1 MEYFYGSF
9 MVFFGPFDCYELHSL
24 ILCCWVIKQNCLHW
38 ESTGVSDSNGH
49 MQNGY
54 WWKNCCAFIM
64 NQCSRRVGWD
74 GFHVN
79 TMRPDTDWYS
89 RGIRWIEREKEPDAW
104 SLRWRHCRLQVS
116 MLKRVWWLV
125 IWGEVDGPFHLHSSS
140 LLGHKSPLPWS
151 STQNTRNT
159 WSLEML
165 TERKW
170 CYLLSKYHWNSGTLH
185 QERARR
191 VSNNLGRVCVYL
203 SSQTPSSVSHRGLN
217 ILLCWTSGLSFLSN
231 CIFNQTC
238 MTSVV
243 QFLY

>member
-1 MEYFYGSF
+1 
-9 MVFFGPFDCYELHSL
+9 MVFMLTLWDLTLAGIPEDQMDWERERTWCL
-24 ILCCWVIKQNCLHW
+24 ITPMTALQA
-38 ESTGVSDSNGH
+38 S
-49 MQNGY
+49 
-54 WWKNCCAFIM
+54 
-64 NQCSRRVGWD
+64 
-74 GFHVN
+74 GFHAEEGL
-79 TMRPDTDWYS
+79 MAGY
-89 RGIRWIEREKEPDAW
+89 
-104 SLRWRHCRLQVS
+104 LRWG
-116 MLKRVWWLV
+116 K
-125 IWGEVDGPFHLHSSS
+125 DGPFHLHSSS

-151 STQNTRNT
+151 STQNTRNA